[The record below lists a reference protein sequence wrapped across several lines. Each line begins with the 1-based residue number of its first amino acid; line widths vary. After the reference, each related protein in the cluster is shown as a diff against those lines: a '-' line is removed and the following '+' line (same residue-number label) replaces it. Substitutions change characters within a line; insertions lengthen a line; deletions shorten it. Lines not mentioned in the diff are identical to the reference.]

1 MKRYLQKQQPEAFH
15 KKSVLKK
22 FHKTHMKTS
31 VSESLLQKT
40 PTQMFFS
47 VNFAKK
53 FKSTYFIE
61 HLRKAACVSNK
72 ITP

>member
-1 MKRYLQKQQPEAFH
+1 MKRYLQKQRPEAFY
-15 KKSVLKK
+15 KKVFLKNFTK
-22 FHKTHMKTS
+22 PTRKRLCR
-31 VSESLLQKT
+31 SLFYKRDSDT
-40 PTQMFFS
+40 NVFS